1 MIKLFLYLICIPITI
16 FAIDSININCIFKK
30 NKAYQAKLFYLIL
43 VFSVSYLFT
52 NFIYDFVYSIK

>member
-30 NKAYQAKLFYLIL
+30 NKVYQAKLFYLIL

>member
-30 NKAYQAKLFYLIL
+30 NKVYQAKLFYLIF